1 MDDTVTRSD
10 HLIDQCLPSWQ
21 FREVHTR
28 RVRASA
34 GEVMAALWAITPRH
48 VPVSGL
54 LLGLRLAPAAIVAR
68 HWPLPPA
75 RPWMDLLRGLGF
87 VELGRT
93 PDEVAFGAVG
103 KFWRVREELV
113 PLSDALAFKSFA
125 EPGFAKGAMNFRVE
139 EHGASVILST
149 ETRVW
154 ATDVRALRLFRPY
167 WVPVRIFGGLMRRE
181 LLMAVSTR
189 AVRASA
195 PV

>member
-1 MDDTVTRSD
+1 MDDKVTRSD
-10 HLIDQCLPSWQ
+10 HLIDQYLPSWQ

-28 RVRASA
+28 RVRASTP
-34 GEVMAALWAITPRH
+34 EVMAALWSLTPRN

-54 LLGLRLAPAAIVAR
+54 LLGLRLAPAAIAAR
-68 HWPLPPA
+68 RWTLPPR
-75 RPWMDLLRGLGF
+75 RPWIDLLRALGF
-87 VELGRT
+87 VELDRT

-113 PLSDALAFKSFA
+113 PLSDALAFKSFD
-125 EPGFAKGAMNFRVE
+125 EPGFAKGAMNFRVDE
-139 EHGASVILST
+139 QDESVILST

-154 ATDVRALRLFRPY
+154 ATDARALRLFRPY

-189 AVRASA
+189 AERASG
-195 PV
+195 